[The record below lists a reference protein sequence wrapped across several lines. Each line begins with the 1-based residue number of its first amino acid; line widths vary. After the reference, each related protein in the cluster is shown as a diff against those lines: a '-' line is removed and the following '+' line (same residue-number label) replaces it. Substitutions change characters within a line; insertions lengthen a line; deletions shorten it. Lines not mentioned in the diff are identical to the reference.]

1 MGKQLTVDVLD
12 CLLGAIDEHD
22 LEENVVVV
30 NFSYGLSID
39 WIRVARQLVDLLVHL
54 SFNLAHEL
62 LVIAC
67 FSRFFGDIEVSHCL
81 VLALE
86 LPEDNLLVRLR
97 DHHVLLLHLL
107 LQSGLVRRQQL
118 GMGLQEFSE
127 DLSAKFD
134 QDVLD
139 FAQLL
144 QAFGLRK
151 DPEADLH
158 SLNVVL
164 VIRFPSLLLAFL
176 RRLVAF
182 EERTDDQD

>member
-1 MGKQLTVDVLD
+1 M
-12 CLLGAIDEHD
+12 
-22 LEENVVVV
+22 V
-30 NFSYGLSID
+30 NFCYGFSIN
-39 WIRVARQLVDLLVHL
+39 WIRVASQLVDLLVHFSL
-54 SFNLAHEL
+54 DLAHKL
-62 LVIAC
+62 LVVTCLSC
-67 FSRFFGDIEVSHCL
+67 FFSDIEVSHCL

-107 LQSGLVRRQQL
+107 LQPGLVGRQQL

-127 DLSAKFD
+127 DLPAKFD
-134 QDVLD
+134 EDVLD

-164 VIRFPSLLLAFL
+164 VIRLPCFLLALL
-176 RRLVAF
+176 RGLVAL
-182 EERTDDQD
+182 EERADDQD